1 MKWRFLLI
9 IILAH
14 SLNIYAQEEENYENL
29 IINNLTLNMLYN
41 FFIFENINNPGE
53 SVLTSLKTS
62 SVSLGIG
69 YHLNFIP
76 NILSPGLY
84 AEVGISAINLLWLL
98 SKMQENN
105 EEFDY
110 DMKISS
116 FGFFGIR
123 LYNQFRINYID
134 IQPFIG
140 LNIFGVIKNSETTGV
155 GCINFGLL
163 FAYKFFCVEYSYYIP
178 QNSDLRPIHRIGIGG
193 HLRKI

>member
-9 IILAH
+9 IILVH
-14 SLNIYAQEEENYENL
+14 SLNIYAQEEENYENP
-29 IINNLTLNMLYN
+29 IINNLTLNVLYN
-41 FFIFENINNPGE
+41 FFIFENINDPGE

-69 YHLNFIP
+69 YHLYFIP

-84 AEVGISAINLLWLL
+84 VEGGLSAYSLLWLL
-98 SKMQENN
+98 FEMPNN
-105 EEFDY
+105 SEEFDY
-110 DMKISS
+110 DMKLSS

-123 LYNQFRINYID
+123 IYNQFRINYID

-140 LNIFGVIKNSETTGV
+140 LNIFGFINNSETTGV
-155 GCINFGLL
+155 GCIYFGLL
-163 FAYKFFCVEYSYYIP
+163 FAYKIFCLEYSYYIP
-178 QNSDLRPIHRIGIGG
+178 QNSDLKPIHRIGIGG

>member
-9 IILAH
+9 IILVH
-14 SLNIYAQEEENYENL
+14 SLNIYAQEEENYENP

-84 AEVGISAINLLWLL
+84 AEVGISAISLLWLL
-98 SKMQENN
+98 SEMQENN

-140 LNIFGVIKNSETTGV
+140 LNIFGFIKKSETTGV

>member
-1 MKWRFLLI
+1 MKCRFLLI
-9 IILAH
+9 IILVH
-14 SLNIYAQEEENYENL
+14 SLNLYAQEEENYENP
-29 IINNLTLNMLYN
+29 IINNLTLNILYN
-41 FFIFENINNPGE
+41 FFIFENINDPGK

-84 AEVGISAINLLWLL
+84 VEGGLSAVSLLWLL
-98 SKMQENN
+98 FEMPNNN

-110 DMKISS
+110 EMKISS

-123 LYNQFRINYID
+123 LYNQFRINSID

-140 LNIFGVIKNSETTGV
+140 LNILGFIKNSETIGV

-163 FAYKFFCVEYSYYIP
+163 FAYNNICIEYSYYIP
-178 QNSDLRPIHRIGIGG
+178 QNSDFKPIHRIGIGG
-193 HLRKI
+193 HLR